1 MPVNVRPDLCMLA
14 RSVLI
19 ALVLCAAAPAR
30 SDPVTADYTRTP
42 VLMVHGWFI
51 IGSAGPATWATMK
64 KNLIADGWP
73 EEYLWAPSFKY
84 VQGCDPDHAEEID
97 VWVDELL
104 DRTGADQVDILA
116 HSQGAL
122 NAMYYLRKM
131 CGVHKIRKM
140 VSLAGAYHGTVTACL
155 DPFSCGTKEM
165 CIGSKEGAWKDNEV
179 LADLMTGDET
189 PGDTV
194 YTCVWTKYDEIII
207 PAIGGTLQGAEN
219 IACETPFLE
228 HGGILMS
235 DESYGYVKE
244 ALLSGGLNED
254 GPGWEYIPD
263 CTPPVAEEPPEPVPE
278 PEPLPDVADESPS
291 KPEPDAALDAGPEP
305 MPETAVAAEPVPD
318 TPPEAVPDPGVKTD
332 VWAHLPVTDLGAC
345 TAGHRPAAGS
355 GLATAFLVLSCVV
368 LWRRQRSRP
377 RPTITIGDR
386 R

>member
-1 MPVNVRPDLCMLA
+1 MSVKAGPTLCA
-14 RSVLI
+14 I
-19 ALVLCAAAPAR
+19 ALSLWVALALCAATPAR

-64 KNLIADGWP
+64 KNLVADGWP

-97 VWVDELL
+97 AWVDELL

-131 CGVHKIRKM
+131 CGVHRIRKM

-155 DPFSCGTKEM
+155 APFSCGTKEM
-165 CIGSKEGAWKDNEV
+165 CIGSKEEAWKENEI

-189 PGDTV
+189 PGDTL
-194 YTCVWTKYDEIII
+194 YSCVWTKYDEIII
-207 PAIGGTLQGAEN
+207 PAIGGTLQGAQN
-219 IACETPFLE
+219 IQCETPFLE

-244 ALLSGGLNED
+244 ALLDGGLNED
-254 GPGWEYIPD
+254 GPGWEFIPD
-263 CTPPVAEEPPEPVPE
+263 CMPIAPYEPPFVEPLPEPVPDSAHGPQ
-278 PEPLPDVADESPS
+278 PESLPDVALETASDP
-291 KPEPDAALDAGPEP
+291 PPVPDAAADDVPEAPAETIHEDAG
-305 MPETAVAAEPVPD
+305 
-318 TPPEAVPDPGVKTD
+318 KTD
-332 VWAHLPVTDLGAC
+332 VWTHLPARDLGAC
-345 TAGHRPAAGS
+345 TAGGGSRHGPTVVFLLLLLCS
-355 GLATAFLVLSCVV
+355 GLWTKRLT
-368 LWRRQRSRP
+368 RS
-377 RPTITIGDR
+377 
-386 R
+386 